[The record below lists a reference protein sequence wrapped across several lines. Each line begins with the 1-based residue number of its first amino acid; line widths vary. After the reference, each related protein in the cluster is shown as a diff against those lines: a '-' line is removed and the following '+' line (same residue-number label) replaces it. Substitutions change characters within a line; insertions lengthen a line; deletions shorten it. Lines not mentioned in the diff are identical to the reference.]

1 MQIKQK
7 DQVFHFKIFC
17 VHERITNGGIEL
29 FVFWFRLFVFQ
40 NPNKNT
46 SNLYTSNFETD
57 WRKWAWRGQSG
68 DQLQRYLGNDL

>member
-17 VHERITNGGIEL
+17 VHDRITNGGIE
-29 FVFWFRLFVFQ
+29 LFVFQ

-46 SNLYTSNFETD
+46 SNLYTSNFETY